1 MAENSPSQLYIGSE
15 DSIVK
20 MNLIPSGDLGGC
32 IGENLDSVVEMPTPD
47 STIPKR
53 RAKVNFLTDLNVAFS
68 LQDLPGTDTPREP
81 KTVAL
86 MPKSRTQTQLAGLL
100 GDFVARI
107 TADSLEK
114 PSDEDNCQSATL
126 RSLWKL
132 DIHKNQSSDDR
143 LYTACLLPSKDRLY
157 QHTTVILSFLKNV
170 HPLKNIDQLKL
181 DNLCLH
187 LGVTKFKAGQVISR
201 KGHRPKSVFF
211 LAYGKIGVTAPNG
224 NISLDKI
231 LKNYTDPGYYMG
243 YKLRFDMF
251 GDWECLYNRNRSVDY
266 VCLEDTMV
274 LTLKEE
280 IYKSVIGDIFKKML
294 RDVIKSLK
302 DICYFTG
309 WYEPSVGDFLENL
322 KLYKYDH
329 GQVIYDAGSTD
340 QYLYIINRGA
350 VQISYK
356 YNTATG
362 EPVLIS
368 DKEKKNA
375 KRAEPAK
382 GEE

>member
-1 MAENSPSQLYIGSE
+1 MAQNSPSQLSIGNK
-15 DSIVK
+15 DSIGK
-20 MNLIPSGDLGGC
+20 INLMPSGDPEGC

-47 STIPKR
+47 SSMSKR
-53 RAKVNFLTDLNVAFS
+53 RAKVDISTNLNVAFS
-68 LQDLPGTDTPREP
+68 LQDLPGTEAPREP

-86 MPKSRTQTQLAGLL
+86 RPKSRTQTQLGGLL
-100 GDFVARI
+100 GDFVTRI
-107 TADSLEK
+107 TANSLDK
-114 PSDEDNCQSATL
+114 PTGEDNSQSATL
-126 RSLWKL
+126 RSLWK
-132 DIHKNQSSDDR
+132 IGSHKNQSSDDR
-143 LYTACLLPSKDRLY
+143 LYNACLVPSEDRLY
-157 QHTTVILSFLKNV
+157 QHTTVILRFLENV

-187 LGVTKFKAGQVISR
+187 LGVAKYKAGQIICR
-201 KGHRPKSVFF
+201 KGHRSKSVFF
-211 LAYGKIGVTAPNG
+211 LAYGKIGVTAPKS

-231 LKNYTDPGYYMG
+231 LKNYTDPGYYKG
-243 YKLRFDMF
+243 YKLTFDMF

-266 VCLEDTMV
+266 VCLEETMI

-302 DICYFTG
+302 DISYFNG
-309 WYEPSVGDFLENL
+309 WYEPSVGDFLDNL
-322 KLYKYDH
+322 KLYKYEH

-362 EPVLIS
+362 
-368 DKEKKNA
+368 
-375 KRAEPAK
+375 
-382 GEE
+382 